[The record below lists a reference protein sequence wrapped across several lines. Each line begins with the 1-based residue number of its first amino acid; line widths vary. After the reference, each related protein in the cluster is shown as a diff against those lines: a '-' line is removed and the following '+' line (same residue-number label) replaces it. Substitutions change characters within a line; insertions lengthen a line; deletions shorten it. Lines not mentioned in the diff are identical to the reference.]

1 MAVDSLWANTVLL
14 LPLSED
20 LQDVAKRRP
29 FAAYGNA
36 ALSSA
41 VGTPFGAGKAAYFD
55 GTGDY
60 LRCPVNAA
68 DYDLGTGDFDLA
80 AWVYIAGNSA
90 VNTGGVRTAL
100 IFSVNSSSNVG
111 KLEFQIWGD
120 ASTTGT
126 RLGIWNGTV
135 GYDSGVISG
144 GISQGAWHFLRVKRV
159 SGTVSFYVDEVQKG
173 SSGSFNVQFGGSV
186 AGDLMAIGGRA
197 ISGWEDVLNGYIW
210 NARITKGAARP
221 TSLPTAP
228 FPLPTLSGRV
238 YDVAGAPAAK
248 TILVHDRSTQ
258 RYLGGA
264 NSDPT
269 TGIYTFYPPDFGEC
283 QVTCV
288 DGLFDPYTNECVF
301 DLNPSVGI
309 VGGTLAFDSKG
320 HALSYYNEAKINAD
334 GVSFEF
340 DGSADSIYSTSSDY
354 ILGTDD
360 FSIELEF
367 YPINGGHGSAY
378 SRILQIGPNTTAG
391 TLVIDS
397 VGSSNPMTIEAY
409 FYDTTYRVFG
419 GGSGVTLANNTWHKL
434 QLRRVNGVFTLTI
447 NDTTWVTSSTTAYN
461 ISASQLVLGGNTS
474 NTESF
479 YGRIGKVRISRGAR
493 RAAAAIPTSLLLK
506 LPADGETGLLNALIR
521 DRVIPDSP

>member
-1 MAVDSLWANTVLL
+1 MAVDSLWDKTVLL

-20 LQDVAKRRP
+20 LQDVARRRP

-36 ALSSA
+36 TLSSA

-80 AWVYIAGNSA
+80 AWVYIAGDSA
-90 VNTGGVRTAL
+90 
-100 IFSVNSSSNVG
+100 VNSSSQRNATILSV
-111 KLEFQIWGD
+111 D
-120 ASTTGT
+120 NDSNASTMEFMIGGSGSVTGT
-126 RLGIWNGTV
+126 HLFLWNGTT
-135 GYDSGVISG
+135 GISGVGTISKNV
-144 GISQGAWHFLRVKRV
+144 WHFVRVKRV
-159 SGTVSFYVDEVQKG
+159 SGTVTFYLDEVQLG
-173 SSGSFNVQFGGSV
+173 SSGSYNVQFGSSSQYLHV
-186 AGDLMAIGGRA
+186 GGRTLTGYND
-197 ISGWEDVLNGYIW
+197 ILNGYTY
-210 NARITKGAARP
+210 NVRITRGAARDA
-221 TSLPTAP
+221 SLPPA
-228 FPLPTLSGRV
+228 PLPRPTISGRI
-238 YDVAGAPAAK
+238 YDVSGAPAAK
-248 TILVHDRSTQ
+248 TILVRDRSTQ
-258 RYLGGA
+258 KFLGGT

-269 TGIYTFYPPDFGEC
+269 TGVYTFYPPTFGEHEVVC
-283 QVTCV
+283 I
-288 DGLFDPYTNECVF
+288 DGLCDPFTDECVF
-301 DLNPSVGI
+301 DLDPSTCLPYDQRLNHDNTGRALTFL
-309 VGGTLAFDSKG
+309 GGVVIAS
-320 HALSYYNEAKINAD
+320 D
-334 GVSFEF
+334 GFSFAF
-340 DGSADSIYSTSSDY
+340 DGSGGSITSTSGNY

-506 LPADGETGLLNALIR
+506 LPADGETGLLNALIL